1 MKNWISKYQ
10 KVIVGTGAVSVLL
23 ICFFQQKELAKLRS
37 ENKIEVL
44 GGGDIAKA
52 ETIDSLQNLVDSLD
66 AENYPCQIELNRHKI
81 AYEIFMKRNPNAA
94 KQYGTIIS
102 EETE

>member
-1 MKNWISKYQ
+1 MKNWITKYQ
-10 KVIVGTGAVSVLL
+10 KAIIGTGAVAVLL
-23 ICFFQQKELAKLRS
+23 ICYFQQKELAKLRS
-37 ENKIEVL
+37 ENKIEIL

-52 ETIDSLQNLVDSLD
+52 KTIDSLQNLVDSLD

-81 AYEIFMKRNPNAA
+81 AYEIFTKRNPKAA
-94 KQYGTIIS
+94 QQYGTIIS

>member
-1 MKNWISKYQ
+1 MKNWIAKYQ
-10 KVIVGTGAVSVLL
+10 KAIVGTGAVSVLL